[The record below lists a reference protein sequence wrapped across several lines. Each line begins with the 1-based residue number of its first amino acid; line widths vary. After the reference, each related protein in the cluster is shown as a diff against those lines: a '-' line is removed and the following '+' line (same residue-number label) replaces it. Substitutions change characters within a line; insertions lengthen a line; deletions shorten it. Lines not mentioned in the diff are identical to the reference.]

1 MKHNKVIFL
10 DFDGV
15 VNTPLWEVKN
25 NEYICRYGYPNDG
38 KVNDWQA
45 VQWVSEFCEK
55 YEYSIVIS
63 STWRIAWKY
72 TPEHAIACLKNGGL
86 REGIEVLGCTPY
98 LENKHRGDEIE
109 AYLNEHPEITHFLI
123 FDDDTDMGKYM
134 DYLVQCD
141 SANGFKENEYNA
153 AVTLH
158 KAFNTG
164 E

>member
-1 MKHNKVIFL
+1 MKSNNVIFL

-15 VNTPLWEVKN
+15 VNTPLWEEKDGKFTCN
-25 NEYICRYGYPNDG
+25 YGYPSKG

-55 YEYSIVIS
+55 YGYSIVIS
-63 STWRIAWKY
+63 STWRFN
-72 TPEHAIACLKNGGL
+72 PERAIQCLINGGL
-86 REGIEVLGCTPY
+86 RKGIEILGCTPR
-98 LENKHRGDEIE
+98 LDGKTRGDEIE
-109 AYLNEHPEITHFLI
+109 EYLITHPEIKHFLI